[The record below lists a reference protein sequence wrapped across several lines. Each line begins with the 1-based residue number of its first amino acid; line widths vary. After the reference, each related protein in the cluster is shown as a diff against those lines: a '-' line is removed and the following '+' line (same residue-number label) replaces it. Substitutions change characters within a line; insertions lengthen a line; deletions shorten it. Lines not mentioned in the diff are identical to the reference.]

1 MGRLRALLRERPR
14 LADALIALLLTAFTL
29 LGGVL
34 NEISPDGP
42 PSSPSWTIPVVTLL
56 AIATFWRRTRTVAV
70 FVLVAAVSLVF
81 AALGINDAISLPALV
96 MLYTVASRRPRREA
110 TFAWLAMLAIGLLL
124 IVRSGEGLDYA
135 AAIALSALVT
145 VPFAIGIAVGNRRQ
159 LVAALRDRAER
170 AEAEVEAR
178 SRLATLEERARI
190 SRELHDV
197 LAHGL
202 TVMIAQSE
210 GAASV
215 ADVDPARAAEAMRT
229 VASTGRESLA
239 ELRRLVAAERVEVGP
254 KSSGSAAE
262 LAPLP
267 GIADLD
273 GLVARVRDAGLPVR
287 LTRSGT
293 VPDGRHDVGRAVYR
307 VVQESLTNVLK
318 HGGRGA
324 QADVAL
330 TVADDALEVTV
341 ADHGGVRATG
351 AGPAARGGAG
361 LVGMRERVTMLGGDL
376 DAGPSQEGSWV
387 VRARLPLTLAGAS

>member
-1 MGRLRALLRERPR
+1 VGRLRALLRERPR

-56 AIATFWRRTRTVAV
+56 AVATFWRRTRTVAV
-70 FVLVAAVSLVF
+70 FVLVAAVSLVL

-110 TFAWLAMLAIGLLL
+110 TFAWLTMLAIGLLL
-124 IVRSGEGLDYA
+124 ILRSGETLDYA

-145 VPFAIGIAVGNRRQ
+145 VPYAIGIAVGNRRQ

-178 SRLATLEERARI
+178 SRLAMLEERARI

-215 ADVDPARAAEAMRT
+215 AEADPARAAEAMRT

-239 ELRRLVAAERVEVGP
+239 ELRRLVAAERVEVGDA
-254 KSSGSAAE
+254 GAAD
-262 LAPLP
+262 LAPVP
-267 GIADLD
+267 GLDDLD

-293 VPDGRHDVGRAVYR
+293 VPDVPDDVGRAVYR

-324 QADVAL
+324 HADVAL

-341 ADHGGVRATG
+341 ADHGGVRAGG
-351 AGPAARGGAG
+351 AGSPGRGGAG
-361 LVGMRERVTMLGGDL
+361 LVGMRERVTMLGGEL
-376 DAGPSQEGSWV
+376 DAGPSPEGSWV

>member
-56 AIATFWRRTRTVAV
+56 AVATFWRRTRTVAV
-70 FVLVAAVSLVF
+70 FVLVAAVSLVL

-110 TFAWLAMLAIGLLL
+110 TFAWLTMLAIGLLL
-124 IVRSGEGLDYA
+124 ILRSGETLDYA

-145 VPFAIGIAVGNRRQ
+145 VPYAIGIAVGNRRQ

-178 SRLATLEERARI
+178 SRLAMLEERARI

-215 ADVDPARAAEAMRT
+215 AEADPARAAEAMRT

-239 ELRRLVAAERVEVGP
+239 ELRRLVAAERVEVGDA
-254 KSSGSAAE
+254 GAAD
-262 LAPLP
+262 LAPVP
-267 GIADLD
+267 GLDDLD

-293 VPDGRHDVGRAVYR
+293 VPDVPDDVGRAVYR

-324 QADVAL
+324 HADVAL

-341 ADHGGVRATG
+341 ADHGGVRAGG
-351 AGPAARGGAG
+351 AGSPGRGGAG
-361 LVGMRERVTMLGGDL
+361 LVGMRERVTMLGGEL
-376 DAGPSQEGSWV
+376 DAGPSPEGSWV

>member
-56 AIATFWRRTRTVAV
+56 AVATFWRRTRTVAV
-70 FVLVAAVSLVF
+70 FVLVAAVSLVL

-110 TFAWLAMLAIGLLL
+110 TFAWLTMLAIGLLL
-124 IVRSGEGLDYA
+124 ILRSGETLDYA

-145 VPFAIGIAVGNRRQ
+145 VPYAIGIAVGNRRQ

-178 SRLATLEERARI
+178 SRLAMLEERARI

-215 ADVDPARAAEAMRT
+215 AEADPARAAEAMRT

-239 ELRRLVAAERVEVGP
+239 ELRRLVAAERVEVGDA
-254 KSSGSAAE
+254 GAAD
-262 LAPLP
+262 LAPVP
-267 GIADLD
+267 GLDDLD

-293 VPDGRHDVGRAVYR
+293 VPDVPDDVGRAVYR

-324 QADVAL
+324 HADVAL
-330 TVADDALEVTV
+330 TVADDALEVKV
-341 ADHGGVRATG
+341 ADHGGVRAGG
-351 AGPAARGGAG
+351 AGSPGRGGAG
-361 LVGMRERVTMLGGDL
+361 LVGMRERVTMLGGEL
-376 DAGPSQEGSWV
+376 DAGPSPEGSWV